1 MPKGIRKTTFVFFF
15 KDFDRPWETSSLFFG
30 NVFLPKSSECFF
42 VLNCKLCLRDGFW
55 YFSVMFFL
63 FCIVEYN

>member
-42 VLNCKLCLRDGFW
+42 VLNCKLCLRGWLFVFFRDV
-55 YFSVMFFL
+55 FSFL
-63 FCIVEYN
+63 YSRV